1 MDLLIHEHKLCWTVL
16 LLLFQIVFCIV
27 KVIFLLKKGSVPHQA
42 VSTRCGNKTPKSLF
56 PLAEPPPN
64 LLHYTWK
71 CQASCPASFCF
82 VINCHPIPPLVFA
95 QCLCFFTFLVLLT
108 FWLRSFFFPIY
119 VTTHHCGVACSLLIL
134 KVLYCGNRLMKPPME
149 DMLSADR
156 AIDFNSSCCVFVF
169 L

>member
-1 MDLLIHEHKLCWTVL
+1 MLNSAVASFPDS
-16 LLLFQIVFCIV
+16 FCIV
-27 KVIFLLKKGSVPHQA
+27 KVIFLLKGSVPHQA

-64 LLHYTWK
+64 LFHYTWK
-71 CQASCPASFCF
+71 G
-82 VINCHPIPPLVFA
+82 VKPLVQHLFVSSLIVIQFPPPPRFCPVSLFLYFSCSFNILA
-95 QCLCFFTFLVLLT
+95 QKLLFF
-108 FWLRSFFFPIY
+108 FFFPIY
-119 VTTHHCGVACSLLIL
+119 VTTHHCGVACSLFIS
-134 KVLYCGNRLMKPPME
+134 KVLYCGNRLMKPPLE